1 MTPSIKQRVEQI
13 RLGEFPKG
21 YVKTRVGV
29 LPIQWET
36 RPLSSYL
43 SESFVIGNTGNV
55 AKKITVKLWNKGVV
69 AKKEI
74 HRGSENTRYYKR
86 KKGQL
91 IYSKLDFLN
100 CAFGI
105 IPESLDGFESTQDL
119 PAFDIEGVDPVFLL
133 SQIVQKRFYERW
145 GTMVAN
151 GGRKARRISEDD
163 FLSFPIAVPRIEE
176 QRKIAAILTAQDK
189 VIELKERLL
198 AEKQRQK
205 AYLMQQLLTGKKRL
219 PGFSGAWKKVRLGD
233 VCVVNPPR
241 DDDCPEVVTF
251 LGMADISETGS
262 IIAEHMKNYESVKKG
277 FTPFKKGDIL
287 IAKITPC
294 FENGKGAL
302 TDQCSSS
309 HGFGSTEFHVLRSKG
324 MNGKLL
330 YHHTRMI
337 SFRKRLESEMV
348 GSSGQRRV
356 QVDSIMRYAILLPS
370 TMEQAAI
377 VEVLSSADREIDLLQ
392 WDIKQEEQTKKA
404 LMQLLLTGI
413 VRVNA

>member
-1 MTPSIKQRVEQI
+1 MTPSIKQRIEQI
-13 RLGEFPKG
+13 RLGEIPKG

-36 RPLSSYL
+36 RALSSYL

-86 KKGQL
+86 EKGQL

-189 VIELKERLL
+189 VIELKEQLL

-219 PGFSGAWKKVRLGD
+219 PGFGEEWSNTKLKDLLHERKTYSPKGMGYPHVTLSTGGISPKTERYD
-233 VCVVNPPR
+233 R
-241 DDDCPEVVTF
+241 DH
-251 LGMADISETGS
+251 L
-262 IIAEHMKNYESVKKG
+262 VKDEEKAYKI
-277 FTPFKKGDIL
+277 THKGDICYNPANL
-287 IAKITPC
+287 KFGVICENTFGDAIFSPIYVTFEVKEGVCREFLANYLMRWDFINAVRKYEEGTVYERMAVKPEDFLEVKVCVPQIEEQVAVAK
-294 FENGKGAL
+294 
-302 TDQCSSS
+302 
-309 HGFGSTEFHVLRSKG
+309 
-324 MNGKLL
+324 
-330 YHHTRMI
+330 
-337 SFRKRLESEMV
+337 
-348 GSSGQRRV
+348 
-356 QVDSIMRYAILLPS
+356 
-370 TMEQAAI
+370 
-377 VEVLSSADREIDLLQ
+377 VLSMSDYEMDLLRQ
-392 WDIKQEEQTKKA
+392 SIEQERQKKKA

-413 VRVNA
+413 VRVRP

>member
-1 MTPSIKQRVEQI
+1 MTPSIKQRIEQI
-13 RLGEFPKG
+13 RLGEIPKG

-36 RPLSSYL
+36 RALSSYL

-163 FLSFPIAVPRIEE
+163 FLSFPIAVLRIEE

-219 PGFSGAWKKVRLGD
+219 PGFGEEWSNTKLKDLLHERKTYSPKGMGYPHVTLSTGGISPKTERYD
-233 VCVVNPPR
+233 R
-241 DDDCPEVVTF
+241 DH
-251 LGMADISETGS
+251 L
-262 IIAEHMKNYESVKKG
+262 VKDEEKAYKI
-277 FTPFKKGDIL
+277 THKGDICYNPANL
-287 IAKITPC
+287 KFGVICENTFGDAIFSPIYVTFEVKEGVCREFLANYLMRWDFINAVRKYEEGTVYERMAVKPEDFLEVKVCVPQIEEQVAVAK
-294 FENGKGAL
+294 
-302 TDQCSSS
+302 
-309 HGFGSTEFHVLRSKG
+309 
-324 MNGKLL
+324 
-330 YHHTRMI
+330 
-337 SFRKRLESEMV
+337 
-348 GSSGQRRV
+348 
-356 QVDSIMRYAILLPS
+356 
-370 TMEQAAI
+370 
-377 VEVLSSADREIDLLQ
+377 VLSMSDYEIDLLRQ
-392 WDIKQEEQTKKA
+392 SIEQERQKKKA

-413 VRVNA
+413 VRVRP